1 MTARLCGTTMLR
13 NLRSFVGCSGAALF
27 FASLTF
33 SVLAFPAHAQGR
45 DALWTALR
53 DGSAFALMR
62 HARAPG
68 TGDPPEFDLN
78 DCATQRNLSEDGRR
92 QAAAIGETFRV
103 NGIVRARVFTSAWC
117 RCRDTAL
124 LLNLG
129 PVETLP
135 ALNSFFA
142 ARERK
147 DTQTEAVKAWIAAA
161 SYDAPLILVT
171 HQVNITAL
179 TGVYPG
185 SGEVVVA
192 RLSPDGDITVLG
204 TF

>member
-1 MTARLCGTTMLR
+1 MPRPARPRFDFAGA
-13 NLRSFVGCSGAALF
+13 VAAALF
-27 FASLTF
+27 LACHVLPLPGRPALAQETGSLW
-33 SVLAFPAHAQGR
+33 A
-45 DALWTALR
+45 ALR

-92 QAAAIGETFRV
+92 QAAAIGEAFRAH
-103 NGIVRARVFTSAWC
+103 GIARARVFSSAWC

-142 ARERK
+142 ARERE
-147 DTQTEAVKAWIAAA
+147 DTQTDAVKTWIAAA
-161 SYDAPLILVT
+161 SNDLPLILVT

-192 RLSPDGDITVLG
+192 RLGPEGDITVLG
-204 TF
+204 TL